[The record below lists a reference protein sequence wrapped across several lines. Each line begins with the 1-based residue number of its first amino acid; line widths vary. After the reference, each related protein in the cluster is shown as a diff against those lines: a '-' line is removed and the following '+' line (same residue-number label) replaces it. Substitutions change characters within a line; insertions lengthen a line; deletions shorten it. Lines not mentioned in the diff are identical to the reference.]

1 MRCHGSKSFA
11 SFNGGLDPPVPLRR
25 MDIVRSNAASKTPL
39 YFLDAGCGPTLAFK
53 DIGQQVVLQ
62 LMSHYLKDTGRK
74 ANILVETTGDT
85 GPAAVAAAKGLKNV
99 NVFCLYPHK
108 RVSPVQELQLI
119 TVDEPNIRVFRT
131 EVTDSDEQT
140 FACKILFQDPTSQKN
155 FHYAVST
162 R

>member
-1 MRCHGSKSFA
+1 
-11 SFNGGLDPPVPLRR
+11 
-25 MDIVRSNAASKTPL
+25 
-39 YFLDAGCGPTLAFK
+39 
-53 DIGQQVVLQ
+53 
-62 LMSHYLKDTGRK
+62 MSHYLKDTGRK

-140 FACKILFQDPTSQKN
+140 FACKILFQDPTFAEEFSLCS
-155 FHYAVST
+155 VT